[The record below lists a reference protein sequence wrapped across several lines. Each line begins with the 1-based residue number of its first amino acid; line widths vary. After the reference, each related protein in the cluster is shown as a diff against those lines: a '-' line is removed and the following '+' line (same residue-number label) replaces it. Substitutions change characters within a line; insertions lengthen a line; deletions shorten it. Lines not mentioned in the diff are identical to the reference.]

1 VAGTGRAVGPEVSAP
16 RSRVRV
22 PDPAPLLHPRSVAV
36 VGANERAGSYGDV
49 IFRNLAAAGFEGA
62 VYGVNPKRGEVH
74 GRPCVPTVADL
85 PEPVDAVVVAIP
97 AAACAPVLIEVGERG
112 CGGAIVLAAGF
123 GETAAGRPLEEEL
136 RAAARVAGIPV
147 CGPNGN
153 GVVSVAARSPL
164 WGDSVER
171 LTPGPVAVITQS
183 GNFGVNALGSDR
195 GLGFHTV
202 VSTGNSAVLE
212 PSDWLEALAATE
224 GVGSIALMLESD
236 GDGARLARALGTC
249 AEREIGV
256 AVLKVGSSEGGARAA
271 GAHTGALAGDQ
282 RVFTALLE
290 EAGAAQATEPGEL
303 LELARALA
311 VPAARPT
318 RRQGRVA
325 ATTGGGGT
333 IAASTP
339 IAAGAGRD
347 DVSAADSA
355 RPAPRPGLAILTCS
369 GGDSGMAADLAA
381 KRGLELP
388 ELSPATGERLGAVLP
403 SAATVGNPLD
413 YTSMLWDDHEAL
425 EEVAAAV
432 SSDPAIDQLLLLF
445 DQPRGLDPEVAVG
458 WEAVRR
464 ALLAGAARG
473 HAATILAST
482 LPELLDPDTATE
494 LMKGG
499 RVATAAGLGAAIAC
513 AEALRTRLAD
523 PERLREIA
531 TAAESGR
538 DGGAGQGRTA
548 STEGAESGGGADD
561 GEPSADGTK
570 ATAIASGG
578 AAGGSSGGTARGG
591 PTGAGR
597 VGPTDPID
605 GALGETEAK
614 RLLAEG
620 GLSVPDGSVAVDV
633 AGAVNVALSVGLPVA
648 LKLSSPALLHKTEA
662 GALALDLRTEED
674 VRDAAERLLAL
685 PAAAGATLLVE
696 RMAGDGVEL
705 IFAVRRD
712 GVVPALLIGVGGIWA
727 EALDDVA
734 LVPLPASTER
744 VERALRGLRA
754 ASLLTGAR
762 GGPAVDLAAAAH
774 FGSRLG
780 ELALERGLDLLEVNP
795 ALASPHGCI
804 ALDAVAIRPSS

>member
-1 VAGTGRAVGPEVSAP
+1 VA
-16 RSRVRV
+16 

-62 VYGVNPKRGEVH
+62 IFGVNPKRDQVH
-74 GRPCVPTVADL
+74 GKPCFPTVADL
-85 PEPVDAVVVAIP
+85 PEAVDAVVVAIP
-97 AAACAPVLIEVGERG
+97 AAACAPVLIEAGERG

-123 GETAAGRPLEEEL
+123 GETPVGRPLEDEL

-153 GVVSVAARSPL
+153 GVVSVAARAPL

-212 PSDWLEALAATE
+212 PSDWLEALAATD

-236 GDGARLARALGTC
+236 GDGARLARALATC
-249 AEREIGV
+249 AERGVGV
-256 AVLKVGSSEGGARAA
+256 AVLKVGSSERGARAA

-282 RVFTALLE
+282 RVFAALLE
-290 EAGAAQATEPGEL
+290 EAGAAQATDPGEL

-311 VPAARPT
+311 VPAARP
-318 RRQGRVA
+318 RRSG
-325 ATTGGGGT
+325 
-333 IAASTP
+333 
-339 IAAGAGRD
+339 
-347 DVSAADSA
+347 
-355 RPAPRPGLAILTCS
+355 GLAILTCS

-381 KRGLELP
+381 ARGLELP
-388 ELSPATGERLGAVLP
+388 ELSPATRERLGEVLP
-403 SAATVGNPLD
+403 SAATIGNPLD

-445 DQPRGLDPEVAVG
+445 DQPRELDPEVAEG
-458 WEAVRR
+458 WEAVRC

-473 HAATILAST
+473 DAATLLAST
-482 LPELLDPDTATE
+482 LPELLDPTTASELTE
-494 LMKGG
+494 AGQ
-499 RVATAAGLGAAIAC
+499 VATAAGLGAAIAC
-513 AEALRTRLAD
+513 AAALRTPAAD

-531 TAAESGR
+531 RAAECGR
-538 DGGAGQGRTA
+538 DEVPRQGQTAGI
-548 STEGAESGGGADD
+548 EGAASG
-561 GEPSADGTK
+561 SVADG
-570 ATAIASGG
+570 
-578 AAGGSSGGTARGG
+578 AR
-591 PTGAGR
+591 
-597 VGPTDPID
+597 DLID
-605 GALGETEAK
+605 GALGEAEAK

-620 GLSVPDGSVAVDV
+620 GLTVPDGSVAVDV
-633 AGAVNVALSVGLPVA
+633 AGAVDVALSVGMPVA

-662 GALALDLRTEED
+662 GALALDLRSEDD
-674 VRDAAERLLAL
+674 VRDAAERLLGL

-727 EALDDVA
+727 EALDDIA
-734 LVPLPASTER
+734 LVPLPASPER
-744 VERALRGLRA
+744 VELALLGLRA

-762 GGPAVDLAAAAH
+762 GGPAVDLAAAAR

-780 ELALERGLDLLEVNP
+780 ELALEHDLDLLEVNP
-795 ALASPHGCI
+795 ALASTSGCV
-804 ALDAVAIRPSS
+804 ALDAVAIRPTPG

>member
-1 VAGTGRAVGPEVSAP
+1 VSAA
-16 RSRVRV
+16 

-62 VYGVNPKRGEVH
+62 VYGVNPKRDEVH
-74 GRPCVPTVADL
+74 GKPCFPTVADL

-97 AAACAPVLIEVGERG
+97 AAACAPVLIEAGERG

-136 RAAARVAGIPV
+136 RVAARLARIPV

-153 GVVSVAARSPL
+153 GVVSVAARAPL

-171 LTPGPVAVITQS
+171 LTRGPVAVITQS

-212 PSDWLEALAATE
+212 PSDWLGALAATD

-236 GDGARLARALGTC
+236 GDGARLARALATC
-249 AEREIGV
+249 AEREVGV
-256 AVLKVGSSEGGARAA
+256 AVLKVGSSERGARAA

-282 RVFTALLE
+282 RVFAALLE
-290 EAGAAQATEPGEL
+290 EAGAAQASEPGEL

-311 VPAARPT
+311 VPGARPK
-318 RRQGRVA
+318 RSGG
-325 ATTGGGGT
+325 ATMPSGD
-333 IAASTP
+333 
-339 IAAGAGRD
+339 GAT
-347 DVSAADSA
+347 AADPEWTA
-355 RPAPRPGLAILTCS
+355 RPSGLAILTCS

-381 KRGLELP
+381 ARGLDLP
-388 ELSPATGERLGAVLP
+388 ELSPAARERLGTVLP
-403 SAATVGNPLD
+403 SAATIGNPLD

-432 SSDPAIDQLLLLF
+432 ASDPAIDQLLLLF
-445 DQPRGLDPEVAVG
+445 DQPRGLDPEVAEG
-458 WEAVRR
+458 WEGVRR

-473 HAATILAST
+473 DAATILAST
-482 LPELLDPDTATE
+482 LPELLDPATARE
-494 LMKGG
+494 LTNVG

-513 AEALRTRLAD
+513 VAALRTPLAD

-531 TAAESGR
+531 AAAERS
-538 DGGAGQGRTA
+538 DTH
-548 STEGAESGGGADD
+548 
-561 GEPSADGTK
+561 
-570 ATAIASGG
+570 
-578 AAGGSSGGTARGG
+578 AAA
-591 PTGAGR
+591 A
-597 VGPTDPID
+597 DPID
-605 GALGETEAK
+605 GALGEAEAK

-633 AGAVNVALSVGLPVA
+633 AGAVDVALSVGLPVA

-662 GALALDLRTEED
+662 GALALDLRSEDD
-674 VRDAAERLLAL
+674 VRDAAERLLSL

-734 LVPLPASTER
+734 LVPLPASPER

-762 GGPAVDLAAAAH
+762 GGPAVDLAAAAR

-780 ELALERGLDLLEVNP
+780 ELALSHALDLLEVNP
-795 ALASPHGCI
+795 ALASPKGCV
-804 ALDAVAIRPSS
+804 ALDAVAIRPSP

>member
-1 VAGTGRAVGPEVSAP
+1 
-16 RSRVRV
+16 
-22 PDPAPLLHPRSVAV
+22 V

-62 VYGVNPKRGEVH
+62 VYGVNPKRDEVH
-74 GRPCVPTVADL
+74 GKPCVPTVADL

-97 AAACAPVLIEVGERG
+97 AAACAPVLIEAGERG

-123 GETAAGRPLEEEL
+123 GETAAGRPLEEDL
-136 RAAARVAGIPV
+136 KAAARVAGIPV

-153 GVVSVAARSPL
+153 GVVSVAARTPL

-212 PSDWLEALAATE
+212 PSDWLEAIATTG
-224 GVGSIALMLESD
+224 GVRSIALMLESD
-236 GDGARLARALGTC
+236 GDGARLARALATC

-282 RVFTALLE
+282 RVFAALLE
-290 EAGAAQATEPGEL
+290 EAGAAQATEPAEL

-311 VPAARPT
+311 VRAARP
-318 RRQGRVA
+318 
-325 ATTGGGGT
+325 
-333 IAASTP
+333 
-339 IAAGAGRD
+339 
-347 DVSAADSA
+347 
-355 RPAPRPGLAILTCS
+355 PRSGGLAVLTCS

-381 KRGLELP
+381 QRGLEFP
-388 ELSPATGERLGAVLP
+388 ELSAATRERLGAVLP

-413 YTSMLWDDHEAL
+413 YTSMLWEDHQAL

-432 SSDPAIDQLLLLF
+432 SSDPAIDQLLLFF
-445 DQPRGLDPEVAVG
+445 DQPRGLDPEVAEG
-458 WEAVRR
+458 WKAVRR
-464 ALLAGAARG
+464 ALLAGTARG
-473 HAATILAST
+473 DAATILAST

-494 LMKGG
+494 LTKAG

-513 AEALRTRLAD
+513 AAALRTPLAD

-531 TAAESGR
+531 TAAERGR
-538 DGGAGQGRTA
+538 EGAAVQGRTTG
-548 STEGAESGGGADD
+548 TEGA
-561 GEPSADGTK
+561 
-570 ATAIASGG
+570 ASGG
-578 AAGGSSGGTARGG
+578 AADDLESSADGTEVGAMARGGTAS
-591 PTGAGR
+591 GA
-597 VGPTDPID
+597 VDSID
-605 GALGETEAK
+605 GALGEAEAK

-620 GLSVPDGSVAVDV
+620 GLAVPHGSVAVDV
-633 AGAVNVALSVGLPVA
+633 AGAVDVALLVGLPVA
-648 LKLSSPALLHKTEA
+648 LKLSSPALLHKTEE
-662 GALALDLRTEED
+662 GALALDLRTEDD
-674 VRDAAERLLAL
+674 VRDAAERLLGL
-685 PAAAGATLLVE
+685 PAAVGATLLVE

-705 IFAVRRD
+705 IFAVGRD
-712 GVVPALLIGVGGIWA
+712 GVVPALMVGVGGIWA

-734 LVPLPASTER
+734 LVPLPASAER

-762 GGPAVDLAAAAH
+762 GGPAVDIVAAAR

-780 ELALERGLDLLEVNP
+780 ELALEHGLDLLEVNP
-795 ALASPHGCI
+795 ALVSPHGCI
-804 ALDAVAIRPSS
+804 ALDAVAIGPTG